1 MSQDTD
7 VSSQPLLDEEDFD
20 EADFSAAPPK
30 RSHKGLI
37 ITLIVII
44 VIVLLVAFLVIRRS
58 AVRAQATY
66 TRAQVQTGTL
76 SQTVSATGPIAA
88 NNEYD
93 VNVPASGQ
101 LMQVLVHVG
110 DHVNAG
116 QSLATYTVTTAQGT
130 TNQLTLTAPASSTVA
145 AINSGTGSGNAN
157 STPLIILTD
166 TSSLKIA
173 AAVNEADIA
182 KLKVGQAVTFT
193 VAAYPSQTFKASVA
207 TIDTVGQTASSV
219 VTYTV
224 YLNVDMSSLDG
235 AHVYP
240 GMTATT
246 SITTAQVQSALMVP
260 AAALSFP
267 ATALQNGLIGR
278 AALQELRQTGLAS
291 AQSTTSTRGVVLLV
305 SNGKLVPTIV
315 TTGLSNGEDTQI
327 LSGLQ
332 AGDIVVTGQANAA
345 SSTGSASSSTSATG
359 AAAGGGGGLFGGLFR
374 NRGK

>member
-20 EADFSAAPPK
+20 EADFSATPPK

-145 AINSGTGSGNAN
+145 AINSGSGTAN

-359 AAAGGGGGLFGGLFR
+359 TAAGGGGGLFGGLFR